1 MTVENLFTDVLNN
14 LVEAQYESYVFS
26 QKLGERDNNL
36 LPIPTAEI
44 KQITLDINYAYE
56 KKDEI
61 GYQESFDIALIF
73 SKMKR
78 LIKKTL
84 LRYQKKIIDEVDL
97 SPESS
102 NVKWLEI
109 KKNLSSGKLID
120 FMLTD
125 IKTPFVNELDTL
137 LNKSNEKEL
146 EHYQIVANTLI
157 PLAQDTVER
166 NVLNH
171 QHMAPFSKHI
181 SLDHVSEKV
190 KNNLDKHIEEI
201 DDSVKSSVKYIPK
214 SINIIVDAQLLKEL
228 PPDAIQK
235 AKVVMKMRNIMVER
249 VPANTSEK

>member
-14 LVEAQYESYVFS
+14 LVDAQYESYVFS
-26 QKLGERDNNL
+26 HRLGERDYNL

-44 KQITLDINYAYE
+44 KEITLDVNYAYE

-61 GYQESFDIALIF
+61 GFKESFDTILIF
-73 SKMKR
+73 NKMKR
-78 LIKKTL
+78 LLKKSL
-84 LRYQKKIIDEVDL
+84 VRYQKKIMDEIDL
-97 SPESS
+97 SPQSS
-102 NVKWLEI
+102 NEKWIEI

-125 IKTPFVNELDTL
+125 IKTPFIDELENV
-137 LNKSNEKEL
+137 LNKTTEKDQQY
-146 EHYQIVANTLI
+146 YQIVINTLI
-157 PLAQDTVER
+157 PLVKSTIER

-171 QHMAPFSKHI
+171 PHMVAFNKEI
-181 SLDHVSEKV
+181 SLDDTSDKIKV
-190 KNNLDKHIEEI
+190 NLDKHIQEI

-214 SINIIVDAQLLKEL
+214 SLNIIVDAHVLKEL

-249 VPANTSEK
+249 VPPQSSEK

>member
-61 GYQESFDIALIF
+61 GYQESFDIVLIF

-78 LIKKTL
+78 LIKKAL

-125 IKTPFVNELDTL
+125 IKMPFVNELDTL

-146 EHYQIVANTLI
+146 EHYQIVTNILI
-157 PLAQDTVER
+157 PLALNTVER

-171 QHMAPFSKHI
+171 QHMAPFIKHI
-181 SLDHVSEKV
+181 NLDDVSEKV
-190 KNNLDKHIEEI
+190 KNNLDKHIQEI

-235 AKVVMKMRNIMVER
+235 AKVVMKMRNLMVER
-249 VPANTSEK
+249 VPPNTPEK